1 MIDKSH
7 FGTIEIFIYSE
18 RRENADYHGEKM
30 IVVSAKIK
38 KLWRVKVSGGESSHF
53 EKNQFK
59 VVRHI
64 LLVFFHSSHH
74 YIQELCLSNVVR
86 GSLNHFDT
94 RMTVAGTKIK
104 KM

>member
-1 MIDKSH
+1 MMLTSFCGMPYVTRSHKMVYKLH

-18 RRENADYHGEKM
+18 RRENADYCGEKM

-59 VVRHI
+59 IVQHI
-64 LLVFFHSSHH
+64 LGVFS
-74 YIQELCLSNVVR
+74 
-86 GSLNHFDT
+86 
-94 RMTVAGTKIK
+94 
-104 KM
+104 